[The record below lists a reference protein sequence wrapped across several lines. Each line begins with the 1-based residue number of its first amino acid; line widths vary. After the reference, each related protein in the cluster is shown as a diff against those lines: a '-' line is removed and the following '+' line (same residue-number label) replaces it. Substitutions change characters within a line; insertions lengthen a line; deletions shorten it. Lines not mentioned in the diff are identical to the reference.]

1 MLSIQRFFLSK
12 TTLRSMS
19 ILEQVSQRLVH
30 NMTTNPSAPT
40 YLCMA
45 IAGGGGHAI
54 SALASTPGASD
65 LLLEGTVAYDR
76 RSLQTYVDRKELM
89 NYKFVSKDTAILMSR
104 AAVRRAM
111 QFRSNLKDY
120 PHCVG
125 LGVTS
130 ALVTTRERPG
140 RSSFGYLCATSAD
153 GSEWSCRIKFA
164 SQLRTRTEEDRF
176 MGQLALEAIEKLKSK
191 GTTKLTINEEH
202 DIVEEESFIDSTLS
216 HEDQVVAAAQNIL
229 DGTVDAVL
237 LLPSKDKLHFMIMT
251 DPVLPCS
258 SLIFPGSFNPPHAG
272 HVALARISA
281 ASFSEQSTPVFMEL
295 SLTNPDKPNIDPKSV
310 SKRAHKF
317 LELENLPS
325 DWAIL
330 LTSAPLFSRKV
341 QILKPFMA
349 PAIAEVGQR
358 VGFVI
363 GTDTMVR
370 ILDPKY
376 YNNDKETMLE
386 ALREMGRSGVQFV
399 VGGRLEQGKSFFS
412 NEEKPEFVSGHQE
425 LELLPIDVQNMFS
438 LVSEESFRM
447 DISSSEIR
455 RAAATTMSQSQ
466 HEDRSNL

>member
-1 MLSIQRFFLSK
+1 MFPIRRSMLSETATS
-12 TTLRSMS
+12 LRAIST
-19 ILEQVSQRLVH
+19 LEQVSQRLVH
-30 NMTTNPSAPT
+30 NMTTNPAAPT

-54 SALASTPGASD
+54 SALASTPGASA
-65 LLLEGTVAYDR
+65 LLLEGTVTYDR

-89 NYKFVSKDTAILMSR
+89 NHKVVSKETAILMSR

-111 QFRSNLKDY
+111 QYRSNLKDY
-120 PHCVG
+120 PYCVG

-130 ALVTTRERPG
+130 ALVTTNERLG
-140 RSSFGYLCATSAD
+140 RGSFGYICATSAD
-153 GSEWSCRIKFA
+153 GSEWSCRVELAPQI
-164 SQLRTRTEEDRF
+164 RNRTEEDRLI
-176 MGQLALEAIEKLKSK
+176 GQLALEAIEKLNSK
-191 GTTKLTINEEH
+191 GTTKFTINEEQ
-202 DIVEEESFIDSTLS
+202 DTIEEESFIDSTLS
-216 HEDQVVAAAQNIL
+216 HEDQVFAAAQNIL
-229 DGTVDAVL
+229 DGTSDAVL
-237 LLPSKDKLHFMIMT
+237 LLPSQDKSHFMIMI

-272 HVALARISA
+272 HVALARVAA
-281 ASFSEQSTPVFMEL
+281 ASFSEQPTPVFMEL
-295 SLTNPDKPNIDPKSV
+295 SLTNPDKPNMDPKSV

-317 LELENLPS
+317 LELEDLPS

-376 YNNDKETMLE
+376 YSDDEENMFE
-386 ALREMGRSGVQFV
+386 AVREMGRSGVQFV
-399 VGGRLEQGKSFFS
+399 VGGRLEQGKPSFS
-412 NEEKPEFVSGHQE
+412 KDENPKFVSGHQE
-425 LELLPIDVQNMFS
+425 LEALPKDVQNMFS
-438 LVSEESFRM
+438 LVSEEEFRT

-455 RAAATTMSQSQ
+455 GAAAAAMSCSQ
-466 HEDRSNL
+466 HEK